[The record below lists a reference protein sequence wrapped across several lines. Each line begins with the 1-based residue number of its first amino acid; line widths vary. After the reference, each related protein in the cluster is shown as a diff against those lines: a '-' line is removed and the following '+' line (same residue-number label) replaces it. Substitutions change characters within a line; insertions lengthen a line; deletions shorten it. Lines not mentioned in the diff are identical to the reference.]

1 MNSFPGSN
9 GKNHELMK
17 KLFFFIAIAVFTA
30 MVGVANNIQ
39 IRKVLSGK
47 ERDSIEI
54 FELPGFGLSANLAGD
69 SVMLLDFED
78 LPIIHIPAKADA
90 RQIIVCDSTIYGA
103 VDNAIY
109 ADTCSVPVMILDNQ
123 EFRIYPATTETFY
136 VCTSD
141 STWSSLMLVNPKVGL
156 YSEVTAI
163 DRPID
168 KVVANDEHT
177 FAIMKDQVVALGAN
191 NEIAPLYQS
200 PALFDIALSPIGM
213 FIATGEGLFLAP
225 KLSDV
230 QRISSLP
237 FSRVWWFDS
246 SLYLQ
251 DMDGNILAI
260 DEFSL

>member
-168 KVVANDEHT
+168 QVVANDEHT
-177 FAIMKDQVVALGAN
+177 FAIA
-191 NEIAPLYQS
+191 YQS
-200 PALFDIALSPIGM
+200 AEVGGEWQAQVFDHFFCYIRVGGGSELCHIGVGHHEA
-213 FIATGEGLFLAP
+213 FHVGNVGL
-225 KLSDV
+225 
-230 QRISSLP
+230 Q
-237 FSRVWWFDS
+237 
-246 SLYLQ
+246 YH
-251 DMDGNILAI
+251 AI
-260 DEFSL
+260 NL